1 MGRHPGKGRSPLAL
15 PGRQRFPRRWRL
27 AVSALFV
34 LALAAGAF
42 WFGTE
47 RSDSSGGTPRLIVD
61 RREIDLGVLPFDA
74 PTRVTFVL
82 TNVGDGP
89 LTIKGSPRVEAIQG
103 C

>member
-1 MGRHPGKGRSPLAL
+1 MERHPGKGRSPL
-15 PGRQRFPRRWRL
+15 PGGHRSLRRWRL
-27 AVSALFV
+27 TVSALFV

-47 RSDSSGGTPRLIVD
+47 RSDSSGGTPRLVVD